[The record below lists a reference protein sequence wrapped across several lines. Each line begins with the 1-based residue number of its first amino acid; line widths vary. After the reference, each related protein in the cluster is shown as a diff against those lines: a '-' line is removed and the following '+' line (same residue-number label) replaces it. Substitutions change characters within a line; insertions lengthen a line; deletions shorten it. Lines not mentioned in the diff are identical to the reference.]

1 MKKFLLTA
9 IAATMTL
16 FSYAE
21 NISLLSP
28 DGNIKVTV
36 SVDEDVTWSLAIG
49 SENALDNGK
58 IALYT
63 TTAHLAK
70 CLSSSL

>member
-1 MKKFLLTA
+1 MKKIILTA

-16 FSYAE
+16 LASAE
-21 NISLLSP
+21 NINLLSP

-49 SENALDNGK
+49 GENALDN
-58 IALYT
+58 
-63 TTAHLAK
+63 
-70 CLSSSL
+70 